1 MSDAAHK
8 AGDGQDGGQNEG
20 QGRAVA
26 FAMPV
31 EQTPRRGLWIAVA
44 SALVIALVAG
54 ALLLRSHAGAGS
66 DAGVR
71 VNQLLP
77 VDAYAP
83 KLALSELAMSQSSS
97 LSGGTSTFIDGKVK
111 NTGDRTITAITV
123 QVPFGND
130 EGLSPQVE
138 TVPMTLIRMR
148 EPYIDTEPVSAAPL
162 KPGDEREF
170 RLIFENIP
178 ANWNQQLP
186 EIHVVKTSV
195 H

>member
-1 MSDAAHK
+1 MSDAAHR
-8 AGDGQDGGQNEG
+8 AGDGQDGN

-26 FAMPV
+26 FGMPA
-31 EQTPRRGLWIAVA
+31 EQAPRRGLWIAVA
-44 SALVIALVAG
+44 SALVVVLAVG
-54 ALLLRSHAGAGS
+54 ALLLRSHAGPAADS
-66 DAGVR
+66 AAK
-71 VNQLLP
+71 VNRLLP

-111 NTGDRTITAITV
+111 NIGDRTITAITV

-138 TVPMTLIRMR
+138 TVPMTLIRMH
-148 EPYIDTEPVSAAPL
+148 EPYIDTQPVSAAPL

-186 EIHVVKTSV
+186 EIHIVKASAGQ
-195 H
+195 